1 MAMISSLNKSVGQA
15 MNYTAKNWFAKSLEK
30 GLQHPAEY
38 AAKMMVLSIIT
49 KDAVN
54 CAFYTYQSATN
65 EKIPENKR
73 GFVAALDFI
82 NGIINVGGQLLTFF
96 LVDKFLTP
104 KLENK
109 LFAGV
114 SKNPKT
120 NVENT
125 VNSKAP
131 LAPDRLYEDTLKV
144 IEEKETDLKNVLK
157 GKNINYEQLKG
168 SMDNIADDIIKKIG
182 HSGSIGKDIKTGF
195 GIVVGAL
202 ATMAFIKRTI
212 TPLIS
217 TPLADLLK
225 DKFSPQTNKTSKNE
239 ETVMTPAMIDSTMP
253 KVEQK
258 NNSLKLNA

>member
-15 MNYTAKNWFAKSLEK
+15 MNHTAKKWFAKSLEK

-38 AAKMMVLSIIT
+38 AAKMMVFSIIT

-65 EKIPENKR
+65 KKIPEDKR

-82 NGIINVGGQLLTFF
+82 NGIINVGGQLLSFF
-96 LVDKFLTP
+96 IVDRFLTP
-104 KLENK
+104 KLEGK
-109 LFAGV
+109 LFTGIL
-114 SKNPKT
+114 KNSKT
-120 NVENT
+120 NVENN

-131 LAPDRLYEDTLKV
+131 LAPDRIYEDTLDV
-144 IEEKETDLKNVLK
+144 IKEKEAELKKALI
-157 GKNINYEQLKG
+157 GKNINYEQLKENTE
-168 SMDNIADDIIKKIG
+168 NIANDIIKKIG
-182 HSGSIGKDIKTGF
+182 HSGSRGKDLKTGF

-202 ATMAFIKRTI
+202 ATMALIKRTI

-217 TPLADLLK
+217 TPLADSLK
-225 DKFSPQTNKTSKNE
+225 DKFSPKSNKTNE
-239 ETVMTPAMIDSTMP
+239 EKDIIMTPAMVDSTIP
-253 KVEQK
+253 KVDSK